1 MDFTKYIYAEI
12 EGDSDSCKLRDY
24 LISHEIKFDEELS
37 SYKFVDNY
45 YVFRCIMTKE
55 QMFEANRET
64 GALFYQ

>member
-12 EGDSDSCKLRDY
+12 KGDSNAIKLRDY

-37 SYKFVDNY
+37 SYKFVDDY

-55 QMFEANRET
+55 QMLEANREIEV
-64 GALFYQ
+64 LFYQ

>member
-12 EGDSDSCKLRDY
+12 KGDSNANKLRDY

-37 SYKFVDNY
+37 SYKFVDDY
-45 YVFRCIMTKE
+45 YVFRCIMTKD
-55 QMFEANRET
+55 QMLKANQET

>member
-12 EGDSDSCKLRDY
+12 KGDSNAIKLRDY

-37 SYKFVDNY
+37 SYKFVDDY
-45 YVFRCIMTKE
+45 YVFRCIMTKD
-55 QMFEANRET
+55 QRCKANQET